1 MIDFFGIFVWLFG
14 LMLHG
19 LADAA
24 LVIARLKV
32 TPPTGDPVWRWR
44 LR

>member
-1 MIDFFGIFVWLFG
+1 MIPFFIELAKIFAMMVGSLI
-14 LMLHG
+14 
-19 LADAA
+19 DSA